1 MGKQV
6 KGFAGGLEDDLDK
19 AAELAAVAVVEF
31 DENTDAISIA
41 KALRPMVATELS
53 RRILAG
59 EVGSGDL
66 IKLLGMLNDRID
78 GKVVEKFEHSGEI
91 GIAAILAQIDGKTA
105 GLPSLEDIEVMSRV
119 VYDAEV
125 VPALSGVGLDGGDI
139 IKES

>member
-1 MGKQV
+1 MVRQV

-53 RRILAG
+53 RKILAG

-78 GKVVEKFEHSGEI
+78 GKVVEKFEHSG
-91 GIAAILAQIDGKTA
+91 
-105 GLPSLEDIEVMSRV
+105 
-119 VYDAEV
+119 
-125 VPALSGVGLDGGDI
+125 
-139 IKES
+139 